1 MTSPYP
7 TPPFTVPSPSESS
20 FSIPTTFEPV
30 FSVAT
35 TEPVFESQTSHSAQ
49 PSQNTQPQFQQYNS
63 TTVSSSNAKFPYL
76 KKDEY
81 ETWAM
86 KMEYWIM
93 NSDHNLWNI
102 VLHGNSRKRTGRD
115 PRGNIMILPPV
126 TMEEQIAVQRET
138 KARTILLQSLPEDH
152 MADFHH
158 LDDAKDIWLAVK
170 ARFGGNEE
178 SKKMRKSMLKQEF
191 ADFKISESEGLH
203 KGYDRFQKVLSQ
215 LNQMQ
220 ARPDNEDCN
229 MKFLRALPPS
239 WSQVAITLKTKGG
252 LDFLSFDDLYN
263 KLRTLEIDVK
273 GGSSYDSRVP
283 AAPTHSAFISAASTN
298 SKWSTA
304 DSKCQPSSVSYT
316 TTSSSADASGNVLE
330 NVLHSFVAE
339 SDPQQQITY
348 EDFDQIGKLDLEELD
363 IKWQMAMLSV
373 RINRFE
379 KKAGRKFKFNNKDAA
394 RFDKKKVRC
403 NQCSELGHFA
413 RECTGKKVDSKTRYS
428 QFKIK
433 ELDKS
438 EEPKALVLVDSM
450 LNWSDHKSEDMEKG
464 ASEVYGMIAGYGD
477 DAVIPTGD
485 AAGTDGIFAD
495 GVFVA
500 AGNGSDGVSAV
511 GVGADGVSVTSSDAT
526 NAETQFALMGLSPQ
540 VKLEESEAR
549 FDKWKDSSKNLNKL
563 INSSMSSRS
572 KFGLG
577 YGDTFGSDEVF
588 DLSAPRPITGTF
600 MPPSNKPDIDDT
612 QFTYGSKS
620 NNSSET
626 NSNQLRLNNAP
637 VWKNVENIPSF
648 VPRPAYVPAGSRNRP
663 TSVPAGRPFPA
674 GWHNPAARPM
684 TRPKS
689 HYFQQFSRPGS
700 YNQMDMDGGRWG
712 TADNPHTN
720 KDLGIVDSG
729 CSRSMTGNK
738 EKLADFVK
746 IKGGTVTFGGGDG
759 KITGK
764 GTIRTSNFNFENVYY
779 VEELQNFNLFSVSQ
793 ICDTKNK
800 VLFTDKECLVLSK
813 EFQLPDSSQVVL
825 RVPRRHNLYCFNL
838 TDIHS
843 EREIKCLLAKASLDE
858 STKWHRR
865 MAHVNFKN
873 MNKLAKH
880 GLVNGLPSK
889 LFTNEHN
896 CVACNK
902 GKQHKASYKAITAVS
917 TISEPLQ
924 LLHMDLFGP
933 TSIRSIDHKHYSLV
947 VTDDFSRFS
956 WVFFLGTKDETFYIL
971 RDFITFVE
979 NQLTKKVKAI
989 RCDNGT
995 EFKNSNLIELCGS
1008 KGIKRDYSVART
1020 PQQNGVAERKN
1031 RTLIEAA
1038 RTMLADSKLPTMFW
1052 TEAVSTACY
1061 VLNRVLVTRPHN
1073 KTPYELLSGKV
1084 PNISHLKPFGCH
1096 VTILNTSDHLGKFE
1110 GKADE
1115 GFLVGYSAHSKAYRV
1130 YNLSNKKIEETL
1142 NLRYMEDKPNVQG
1155 LGHEWYFDLDYLT
1168 DSLGYT
1174 RFKSN
1179 QPAGTQDTNTHAGTH
1194 DDSDSECDEQVI
1206 VVPSFPSNHFSG
1218 PKVHTASATV
1228 ESTSDYAEELA
1239 RLQGQAYEANSAAKD
1254 TWKTADTVPAGSGV
1268 PATSI
1273 PAGSINQAA
1282 GGSAVPSTPSSSV
1295 VEPVHAD
1302 TPLPPGHSLGSSE
1315 NSTRFSSP
1323 SDLANHISSS
1333 SEMEGIHHHPTTGI
1347 FSESTYDA
1355 DFGGSVTNL
1364 APTIAVDPVP
1374 TRRVHTVHPIS
1385 QIIGDITS
1393 PVLTRGTLKKSKF
1406 GESALA
1412 GYVHDQQRNNHT
1424 DYLHCLFA
1432 CFLSQLEP
1440 SSVAQAL
1447 NDPDWV
1453 EAMQEEMQQF
1463 VNQDVWK
1470 LVPLPEGKIA
1480 IGTKWILK
1488 NKRDARGIV
1497 VRNKARLVAQGH
1509 RQEEGIDYDEV
1520 FAPVARIE
1528 AIRLFLAFASYMGFM
1543 VYQMDV
1549 KSAFL
1554 YGEIDEEVYVTQP
1567 KGFEDPHFPKHV
1579 YKVVKALYG
1588 LHQAP
1593 RAWYARLSTFL
1604 LKHNYRRGTIDK
1616 TLFIKKNS
1624 RDIILVQV
1632 YVDDIIFGS
1641 TKKAWCDEFEVLMK
1655 GEFEMSAMGELTFFL
1670 GLQVKQKPDGIFIS
1684 QDKYVQDMLKKF
1696 DMESVRTATTPYEA
1710 SKPKSK
1716 DEPDDAVN
1724 VHLYRSMIGSLMY
1737 LTASRPDIMFAVSAC
1752 SRHQVTPLTS
1762 NLNAVKKIFKYLKGQ
1777 PKLGLWYPRDS
1788 PFVLEAYSDSD
1799 YAGSNG
1805 DRKSTT
1811 GGCQFLGRRL
1821 ISWQCKKQTIVAT
1834 SSTEAEYVAAANCC
1848 GQFELMLVEHC
1859 FCCEFNVP
1867 AGSFLFMLDD
1877 HNKVAFLEK
1886 AKGSADYHQILDFLN
1901 GSHLRYALTHCPPI
1915 TFDSLV
1921 KQFWTSAMVR
1931 TLEGRPQDIVATID
1945 GNEVVVTESS
1955 YRTQLQLKDE
1965 GGLYASKSGGWN
1977 QFPSSLA
1984 TGLIC
1989 LSTGRTYNFSRF
2001 IFDGMVG
2008 NVSAT
2013 NHKFLMYPRF
2023 LQTILGIQTDDTTP
2037 KAIGRFSSKMFA
2049 NMKLKFAGEPMPL
2062 LAAMLPGGPVDGGAA
2077 NAAGGNPPPPPPP
2090 ANLGVDAA
2098 ADAAAVPQP
2107 TSPLVEPQPVS
2118 TSSPVRQPTPSPVRD
2133 PSPRPLSPRPS
2144 PVRPQSPTRQPTP
2157 SPVRQPTPPPSRPSQ
2172 TNPFPF
2178 MEDDFSGGDYYVSPT
2193 RSNDA
2198 PPTTGQSAGGAE
2210 EPDALTI
2217 MSTKLDRCLEKVG
2230 VLESELNNTKK
2241 TLGSAVL
2248 KLVARVKKLE
2258 GKVRKTKRRV
2268 IISDSE
2274 DEEASTKT
2282 DFDLEALSELVNAT
2296 LGSASQIEVETVV
2309 TLSQASRDAQLR
2321 SDGTPERSYQRK
2333 DLRRR
2338 LRKQSNIPAFEKFQA
2353 QVAAVGT
2360 SIPADGVPAVS
2371 SIPADGVPAVSIPA
2385 GSSNVSAVSSSDKGK
2400 APVES
2405 TSRER
2410 SHTWLEGFL
2419 LKASSLPLQKKD
2431 DGGFLLNSETSV
2443 YFAVPHLVLCFVACG
2458 CTSCSSFPMID
2469 LTKRRKRTARKRAP
2483 PPLLD
2488 MDDQSFLKFNL
2499 GSESEGELVA
2509 WAKLAAWE
2517 VMSTPLGEVNA
2528 LYRVDKFTKYVVPA
2542 GRVNL

>member
-1 MTSPYP
+1 M
-7 TPPFTVPSPSESS
+7 
-20 FSIPTTFEPV
+20 
-30 FSVAT
+30 
-35 TEPVFESQTSHSAQ
+35 
-49 PSQNTQPQFQQYNS
+49 
-63 TTVSSSNAKFPYL
+63 
-76 KKDEY
+76 
-81 ETWAM
+81 
-86 KMEYWIM
+86 
-93 NSDHNLWNI
+93 
-102 VLHGNSRKRTGRD
+102 
-115 PRGNIMILPPV
+115 
-126 TMEEQIAVQRET
+126 
-138 KARTILLQSLPEDH
+138 
-152 MADFHH
+152 
-158 LDDAKDIWLAVK
+158 
-170 ARFGGNEE
+170 
-178 SKKMRKSMLKQEF
+178 
-191 ADFKISESEGLH
+191 
-203 KGYDRFQKVLSQ
+203 
-215 LNQMQ
+215 
-220 ARPDNEDCN
+220 
-229 MKFLRALPPS
+229 
-239 WSQVAITLKTKGG
+239 
-252 LDFLSFDDLYN
+252 
-263 KLRTLEIDVK
+263 
-273 GGSSYDSRVP
+273 
-283 AAPTHSAFISAASTN
+283 
-298 SKWSTA
+298 
-304 DSKCQPSSVSYT
+304 
-316 TTSSSADASGNVLE
+316 
-330 NVLHSFVAE
+330 
-339 SDPQQQITY
+339 
-348 EDFDQIGKLDLEELD
+348 
-363 IKWQMAMLSV
+363 
-373 RINRFE
+373 
-379 KKAGRKFKFNNKDAA
+379 
-394 RFDKKKVRC
+394 
-403 NQCSELGHFA
+403 
-413 RECTGKKVDSKTRYS
+413 
-428 QFKIK
+428 
-433 ELDKS
+433 DKS
-438 EEPKALVLVDSM
+438 EEPKALVSVDSM
-450 LNWSDHKSEDMEKG
+450 LNWSDHESEDMEKG

-477 DAVIPTGD
+477 DAVIPAVD
-485 AAGTDGIFAD
+485 AADGVSTDGIFAD

-500 AGNGSDGVSAV
+500 AGNGSDGVSVAA

-526 NAETQFALMGLSPQ
+526 DAETQFALMGLSPQ
-540 VKLEESEAR
+540 VQSCPFGCNYIYTELKKDFDNLEVQYKECFIQVQAYKSSLQNLEQQKSWYQNNQLALEEKIRILTADLGNTTNMLKYTEKLNEQAKIDNMNNKVKLEESEAR
-549 FDKWKDSSKNLNKL
+549 FDKWKNSSKNLNKL

-577 YGDTFGSDEVF
+577 YGDTFGTDEVF
-588 DLSAPRPITGTF
+588 DLSAPSIFDSCLKDAIEKPLYDGFVKAGGLHAVPGPITGTF

-620 NNSSET
+620 NNSSDT
-626 NSNQLRLNNAP
+626 NSVSNDFVSCDNSDKSSDSETTDFASCVSSVQTSSSKTNEPLASVSSSVDLKNFHKTDDQGPCNVTQSPSFSFKENVKTPRNLCNRNGSNNISLCKNKSFGSKKCFVCGSKFHLIRDCDFYENQLRLNNAP

-648 VPRPAYVPAGSRNRP
+648 VPRPAYVLAGSRNRP
-663 TSVPAGRPFPA
+663 TYVPAGRPFPA

-712 TADNPHTN
+712 TDNPHTN

-979 NQLTKKVKAI
+979 NQLTKKNPTTKWG
-989 RCDNGT
+989 DM
-995 EFKNSNLIELCGS
+995 E
-1008 KGIKRDYSVART
+1008 KGASEVYGMIAGYGDDDVIPAVDAAD
-1020 PQQNGVAERKN
+1020 GVSADDIFADAAERKN

-1110 GKADE
+1110 GKANE

-1179 QPAGTQDTNTHAGTH
+1179 HPAGTQDTNTHAGTQ

-1206 VVPSFPSNHFSG
+1206 VVPSFPSNHLSG

-1273 PAGSINQAA
+1273 PAGSINRAA
-1282 GGSAVPSTPSSSV
+1282 GGSAIPSTPSSSV

-1302 TPLPPGHSLGSSE
+1302 TPLPHGHSLGSSE

-1323 SDLANHISSS
+1323 SDLANRISSY

-1347 FSESTYDA
+1347 FFESTYDA

-1424 DYLHCLFA
+1424 DYLHYLFA
-1432 CFLSQLEP
+1432 CFVSQLEP

-1470 LVPLPEGKIA
+1470 LVPLPEGKTA

-1554 YGEIDEEVYVTQP
+1554 YG
-1567 KGFEDPHFPKHV
+1567 
-1579 YKVVKALYG
+1579 VVKALYG

-1593 RAWYARLSTFL
+1593 RACTGLLFPFSGVHVLETFTGKILYMFADTPYPLSASL
-1604 LKHNYRRGTIDK
+1604 MKKMLKHKLEVEIDGIGNDM
-1616 TLFIKKNS
+1616 TYAVQLIQFIKNQLAS
-1624 RDIILVQV
+1624 CVP
-1632 YVDDIIFGS
+1632 
-1641 TKKAWCDEFEVLMK
+1641 
-1655 GEFEMSAMGELTFFL
+1655 SA
-1670 GLQVKQKPDGIFIS
+1670 
-1684 QDKYVQDMLKKF
+1684 
-1696 DMESVRTATTPYEA
+1696 
-1710 SKPKSK
+1710 
-1716 DEPDDAVN
+1716 
-1724 VHLYRSMIGSLMY
+1724 
-1737 LTASRPDIMFAVSAC
+1737 
-1752 SRHQVTPLTS
+1752 
-1762 NLNAVKKIFKYLKGQ
+1762 
-1777 PKLGLWYPRDS
+1777 
-1788 PFVLEAYSDSD
+1788 
-1799 YAGSNG
+1799 
-1805 DRKSTT
+1805 
-1811 GGCQFLGRRL
+1811 
-1821 ISWQCKKQTIVAT
+1821 
-1834 SSTEAEYVAAANCC
+1834 
-1848 GQFELMLVEHC
+1848 
-1859 FCCEFNVP
+1859 
-1867 AGSFLFMLDD
+1867 
-1877 HNKVAFLEK
+1877 
-1886 AKGSADYHQILDFLN
+1886 
-1901 GSHLRYALTHCPPI
+1901 
-1915 TFDSLV
+1915 
-1921 KQFWTSAMVR
+1921 
-1931 TLEGRPQDIVATID
+1931 
-1945 GNEVVVTESS
+1945 
-1955 YRTQLQLKDE
+1955 
-1965 GGLYASKSGGWN
+1965 
-1977 QFPSSLA
+1977 
-1984 TGLIC
+1984 
-1989 LSTGRTYNFSRF
+1989 
-2001 IFDGMVG
+2001 
-2008 NVSAT
+2008 
-2013 NHKFLMYPRF
+2013 
-2023 LQTILGIQTDDTTP
+2023 
-2037 KAIGRFSSKMFA
+2037 
-2049 NMKLKFAGEPMPL
+2049 
-2062 LAAMLPGGPVDGGAA
+2062 
-2077 NAAGGNPPPPPPP
+2077 
-2090 ANLGVDAA
+2090 
-2098 ADAAAVPQP
+2098 
-2107 TSPLVEPQPVS
+2107 
-2118 TSSPVRQPTPSPVRD
+2118 
-2133 PSPRPLSPRPS
+2133 
-2144 PVRPQSPTRQPTP
+2144 
-2157 SPVRQPTPPPSRPSQ
+2157 
-2172 TNPFPF
+2172 
-2178 MEDDFSGGDYYVSPT
+2178 
-2193 RSNDA
+2193 
-2198 PPTTGQSAGGAE
+2198 
-2210 EPDALTI
+2210 
-2217 MSTKLDRCLEKVG
+2217 
-2230 VLESELNNTKK
+2230 
-2241 TLGSAVL
+2241 
-2248 KLVARVKKLE
+2248 
-2258 GKVRKTKRRV
+2258 
-2268 IISDSE
+2268 
-2274 DEEASTKT
+2274 
-2282 DFDLEALSELVNAT
+2282 
-2296 LGSASQIEVETVV
+2296 
-2309 TLSQASRDAQLR
+2309 
-2321 SDGTPERSYQRK
+2321 
-2333 DLRRR
+2333 
-2338 LRKQSNIPAFEKFQA
+2338 
-2353 QVAAVGT
+2353 
-2360 SIPADGVPAVS
+2360 
-2371 SIPADGVPAVSIPA
+2371 
-2385 GSSNVSAVSSSDKGK
+2385 
-2400 APVES
+2400 
-2405 TSRER
+2405 
-2410 SHTWLEGFL
+2410 
-2419 LKASSLPLQKKD
+2419 
-2431 DGGFLLNSETSV
+2431 
-2443 YFAVPHLVLCFVACG
+2443 
-2458 CTSCSSFPMID
+2458 
-2469 LTKRRKRTARKRAP
+2469 
-2483 PPLLD
+2483 
-2488 MDDQSFLKFNL
+2488 
-2499 GSESEGELVA
+2499 
-2509 WAKLAAWE
+2509 
-2517 VMSTPLGEVNA
+2517 
-2528 LYRVDKFTKYVVPA
+2528 
-2542 GRVNL
+2542 

>member
-1 MTSPYP
+1 MNM
-7 TPPFTVPSPSESS
+7 E
-20 FSIPTTFEPV
+20 
-30 FSVAT
+30 
-35 TEPVFESQTSHSAQ
+35 H
-49 PSQNTQPQFQQYNS
+49 NQQ
-63 TTVSSSNAKFPYL
+63 
-76 KKDEY
+76 
-81 ETWAM
+81 
-86 KMEYWIM
+86 
-93 NSDHNLWNI
+93 
-102 VLHGNSRKRTGRD
+102 
-115 PRGNIMILPPV
+115 
-126 TMEEQIAVQRET
+126 
-138 KARTILLQSLPEDH
+138 
-152 MADFHH
+152 
-158 LDDAKDIWLAVK
+158 VK
-170 ARFGGNEE
+170 ARATPKKLVCGDSDEDALDTSL
-178 SKKMRKSMLKQEF
+178 SKHTPTSFMWVNMSYAVTQQEKYDRKSGLSKQGNVAGRKKKRKSRNADEQDQTRMVQRRTTIGMIRVDSPIILK
-191 ADFKISESEGLH
+191 ALVEG
-203 KGYDRFQKVLSQ
+203 FQV
-215 LNQMQ
+215 
-220 ARPDNEDCN
+220 RRIYVD
-229 MKFLRALPPS
+229 
-239 WSQVAITLKTKGG
+239 
-252 LDFLSFDDLYN
+252 
-263 KLRTLEIDVK
+263 
-273 GGSSYDSRVP
+273 GGSSSEVMYTKAKLRESRTPLVGFSRELR
-283 AAPTHSAFISAASTN
+283 THEIVCEWAS
-298 SKWSTA
+298 
-304 DSKCQPSSVSYT
+304 SSVDLKT
-316 TTSSSADASGNVLE
+316 LHKTDDQGPCNVTQSPSFSFKE
-330 NVLHSFVAE
+330 NVKTPRNLC
-339 SDPQQQITY
+339 
-348 EDFDQIGKLDLEELD
+348 
-363 IKWQMAMLSV
+363 
-373 RINRFE
+373 NR
-379 KKAGRKFKFNNKDAA
+379 
-394 RFDKKKVRC
+394 
-403 NQCSELGHFA
+403 
-413 RECTGKKVDSKTRYS
+413 
-428 QFKIK
+428 
-433 ELDKS
+433 
-438 EEPKALVLVDSM
+438 
-450 LNWSDHKSEDMEKG
+450 
-464 ASEVYGMIAGYGD
+464 
-477 DAVIPTGD
+477 
-485 AAGTDGIFAD
+485 
-495 GVFVA
+495 
-500 AGNGSDGVSAV
+500 NGSNNISLCKNKSFG
-511 GVGADGVSVTSSDAT
+511 
-526 NAETQFALMGLSPQ
+526 
-540 VKLEESEAR
+540 
-549 FDKWKDSSKNLNKL
+549 SKKCFVCG
-563 INSSMSSRS
+563 S
-572 KFGLG
+572 KFHLIRDCDF
-577 YGDTFGSDEVF
+577 YE
-588 DLSAPRPITGTF
+588 
-600 MPPSNKPDIDDT
+600 
-612 QFTYGSKS
+612 
-620 NNSSET
+620 
-626 NSNQLRLNNAP
+626 NQLRLNNAP

-759 KITGK
+759 QITGK

-838 TDIHS
+838 TNIHS

-1470 LVPLPEGKIA
+1470 LVPLPEGKTA

-1567 KGFEDPHFPKHV
+1567 KGFEDPFYPKHV
-1579 YKVVKALYG
+1579 YRVVKALYG

-1641 TKKAWCDEFEVLMK
+1641 TNQTWCDEFEVLMK

-1670 GLQVKQKPDGIFIS
+1670 GLQVKQQPDGIFIS
-1684 QDKYVQDMLKKF
+1684 QDKYVQDMLRRF
-1696 DMESVRTATTPYEA
+1696 DMESVRPATTPYEA
-1710 SKPKSK
+1710 AKPKSK

-1762 NLNAVKKIFKYLKGQ
+1762 NLNAVKKIL
-1777 PKLGLWYPRDS
+1777 
-1788 PFVLEAYSDSD
+1788 
-1799 YAGSNG
+1799 
-1805 DRKSTT
+1805 
-1811 GGCQFLGRRL
+1811 
-1821 ISWQCKKQTIVAT
+1821 
-1834 SSTEAEYVAAANCC
+1834 
-1848 GQFELMLVEHC
+1848 
-1859 FCCEFNVP
+1859 
-1867 AGSFLFMLDD
+1867 
-1877 HNKVAFLEK
+1877 
-1886 AKGSADYHQILDFLN
+1886 
-1901 GSHLRYALTHCPPI
+1901 HL
-1915 TFDSLV
+1915 
-1921 KQFWTSAMVR
+1921 Q
-1931 TLEGRPQDIVATID
+1931 
-1945 GNEVVVTESS
+1945 
-1955 YRTQLQLKDE
+1955 
-1965 GGLYASKSGGWN
+1965 
-1977 QFPSSLA
+1977 
-1984 TGLIC
+1984 
-1989 LSTGRTYNFSRF
+1989 
-2001 IFDGMVG
+2001 
-2008 NVSAT
+2008 
-2013 NHKFLMYPRF
+2013 
-2023 LQTILGIQTDDTTP
+2023 
-2037 KAIGRFSSKMFA
+2037 
-2049 NMKLKFAGEPMPL
+2049 
-2062 LAAMLPGGPVDGGAA
+2062 
-2077 NAAGGNPPPPPPP
+2077 
-2090 ANLGVDAA
+2090 
-2098 ADAAAVPQP
+2098 
-2107 TSPLVEPQPVS
+2107 
-2118 TSSPVRQPTPSPVRD
+2118 
-2133 PSPRPLSPRPS
+2133 
-2144 PVRPQSPTRQPTP
+2144 
-2157 SPVRQPTPPPSRPSQ
+2157 
-2172 TNPFPF
+2172 
-2178 MEDDFSGGDYYVSPT
+2178 
-2193 RSNDA
+2193 
-2198 PPTTGQSAGGAE
+2198 
-2210 EPDALTI
+2210 
-2217 MSTKLDRCLEKVG
+2217 
-2230 VLESELNNTKK
+2230 
-2241 TLGSAVL
+2241 
-2248 KLVARVKKLE
+2248 
-2258 GKVRKTKRRV
+2258 
-2268 IISDSE
+2268 
-2274 DEEASTKT
+2274 
-2282 DFDLEALSELVNAT
+2282 
-2296 LGSASQIEVETVV
+2296 
-2309 TLSQASRDAQLR
+2309 
-2321 SDGTPERSYQRK
+2321 
-2333 DLRRR
+2333 
-2338 LRKQSNIPAFEKFQA
+2338 
-2353 QVAAVGT
+2353 
-2360 SIPADGVPAVS
+2360 
-2371 SIPADGVPAVSIPA
+2371 VSICKQA
-2385 GSSNVSAVSSSDKGK
+2385 
-2400 APVES
+2400 
-2405 TSRER
+2405 
-2410 SHTWLEGFL
+2410 F
-2419 LKASSLPLQKKD
+2419 ASCICKQP
-2431 DGGFLLNSETSV
+2431 
-2443 YFAVPHLVLCFVACG
+2443 FAC
-2458 CTSCSSFPMID
+2458 
-2469 LTKRRKRTARKRAP
+2469 
-2483 PPLLD
+2483 
-2488 MDDQSFLKFNL
+2488 
-2499 GSESEGELVA
+2499 
-2509 WAKLAAWE
+2509 
-2517 VMSTPLGEVNA
+2517 
-2528 LYRVDKFTKYVVPA
+2528 
-2542 GRVNL
+2542 

>member
-403 NQCSELGHFA
+403 YQCSELGHFA

-438 EEPKALVLVDSM
+438 EEPKALVSVDSM
-450 LNWSDHKSEDMEKG
+450 LNWSDHESEDMEKG

-477 DAVIPTGD
+477 DAVIPAVD
-485 AAGTDGIFAD
+485 AADGVSTDGIFAD

-500 AGNGSDGVSAV
+500 TGNGFDGVSVAA

-526 NAETQFALMGLSPQ
+526 DAETQFALIGLSPQ
-540 VKLEESEAR
+540 AKLDNMNTKVKLEESEA
-549 FDKWKDSSKNLNKL
+549 
-563 INSSMSSRS
+563 RS

-588 DLSAPRPITGTF
+588 DLSAPNIFDSSLKDAIEKPLYDWFVKPVGMHAVPPPITGTF
-600 MPPSNKPDIDDT
+600 MPPSNKLDIDDT
-612 QFTYGSKS
+612 QFTYVSKS
-620 NNSSET
+620 NNGVKT
-626 NSNQLRLNNAP
+626 NSVPNDFVSCDYSDKSSVSESTGFASCVSSVKSSSLKTKDQLPSASSLVDLKNLHKTDDQGPSNDTQSPSFSFNENVKTPRNLCNRNGSNNISMCKNKSFGSKKCFVCGSKCHLIRDCDFYENQLRLNNAP

-674 GWHNPAARPM
+674 SWHNPAVRPM
-684 TRPKS
+684 TRPQS
-689 HYFQQFSRPGS
+689 HYFQQFTRPGS

-779 VEELQNFNLFSVSQ
+779 VEELQNVNLFSVSQ
-793 ICDTKNK
+793 ICDTKNQ

-873 MNKLAKH
+873 MNRLVKH
-880 GLVNGLPSK
+880 GL
-889 LFTNEHN
+889 
-896 CVACNK
+896 
-902 GKQHKASYKAITAVS
+902 AITAVS
-917 TISEPLQ
+917 TIFEPLQ

-947 VTDDFSRFS
+947 VTDDFNRFS

-1008 KGIKRDYSVART
+1008 KGIKRDYCVAIT

-1073 KTPYELLSGKV
+1073 KTPYALLFGKV

-1179 QPAGTQDTNTHAGTH
+1179 QPAGTQVTNTHAGTH

-1228 ESTSDYAEELA
+1228 ESTSVYAEELA

-1254 TWKTADTVPAGSGV
+1254 TWKPADTVPAGSSV

-1273 PAGSINQAA
+1273 PAGSIHQAA
-1282 GGSAVPSTPSSSV
+1282 GGFAVPSTPSSSV

-1302 TPLPPGHSLGSSE
+1302 TTPLPPGHSLGSSE

-1355 DFGGSVTNL
+1355 DFGGSATNL
-1364 APTIAVDPVP
+1364 APTIDVDPVP

-1463 VNQDVWK
+1463 VNQDVWR
-1470 LVPLPEGKIA
+1470 LVPLPEGKTA

-1497 VRNKARLVAQGH
+1497 VRNKARLVVQGH
-1509 RQEEGIDYDEV
+1509 RQGEGIDYDEV

-1543 VYQMDV
+1543 SCESLVW
-1549 KSAFL
+1549 SSSS
-1554 YGEIDEEVYVTQP
+1554 T
-1567 KGFEDPHFPKHV
+1567 KG
-1579 YKVVKALYG
+1579 L
-1588 LHQAP
+1588 
-1593 RAWYARLSTFL
+1593 
-1604 LKHNYRRGTIDK
+1604 
-1616 TLFIKKNS
+1616 
-1624 RDIILVQV
+1624 V

-1641 TKKAWCDEFEVLMK
+1641 TNKAWCTEFEVLMK

-1670 GLQVKQKPDGIFIS
+1670 GLQVKQQPDGIFIS
-1684 QDKYVQDMLKKF
+1684 QDK
-1696 DMESVRTATTPYEA
+1696 
-1710 SKPKSK
+1710 
-1716 DEPDDAVN
+1716 
-1724 VHLYRSMIGSLMY
+1724 SMIGSLMY

-1821 ISWQCKKQTIVAT
+1821 ISWQCKKQTVVAT
-1834 SSTEAEYVAAANCC
+1834 SSTEAEYVAAAHCC
-1848 GQFELMLVEHC
+1848 GQVLWIQNQLAERAE
-1859 FCCEFNVP
+1859 
-1867 AGSFLFMLDD
+1867 AIR
-1877 HNKVAFLEK
+1877 NK
-1886 AKGSADYHQILDFLN
+1886 
-1901 GSHLRYALTHCPPI
+1901 PP
-1915 TFDSLV
+1915 T
-1921 KQFWTSAMVR
+1921 
-1931 TLEGRPQDIVATID
+1931 
-1945 GNEVVVTESS
+1945 
-1955 YRTQLQLKDE
+1955 RTQVRNRMITYLK
-1965 GGLYASKSGGWN
+1965 
-1977 QFPSSLA
+1977 
-1984 TGLIC
+1984 
-1989 LSTGRTYNFSRF
+1989 
-2001 IFDGMVG
+2001 
-2008 NVSAT
+2008 
-2013 NHKFLMYPRF
+2013 H
-2023 LQTILGIQTDDTTP
+2023 
-2037 KAIGRFSSKMFA
+2037 
-2049 NMKLKFAGEPMPL
+2049 
-2062 LAAMLPGGPVDGGAA
+2062 
-2077 NAAGGNPPPPPPP
+2077 
-2090 ANLGVDAA
+2090 
-2098 ADAAAVPQP
+2098 
-2107 TSPLVEPQPVS
+2107 
-2118 TSSPVRQPTPSPVRD
+2118 
-2133 PSPRPLSPRPS
+2133 
-2144 PVRPQSPTRQPTP
+2144 
-2157 SPVRQPTPPPSRPSQ
+2157 
-2172 TNPFPF
+2172 
-2178 MEDDFSGGDYYVSPT
+2178 MEDD
-2193 RSNDA
+2193 DA
-2198 PPTTGQSAGGAE
+2198 EKE
-2210 EPDALTI
+2210 ELINSMDVAPRDDVAI
-2217 MSTKLDRCLEKVG
+2217 DVESLDNKYPIIDWKTHILNEKYD
-2230 VLESELNNTKK
+2230 VLW
-2241 TLGSAVL
+2241 
-2248 KLVARVKKLE
+2248 
-2258 GKVRKTKRRV
+2258 
-2268 IISDSE
+2268 
-2274 DEEASTKT
+2274 
-2282 DFDLEALSELVNAT
+2282 
-2296 LGSASQIEVETVV
+2296 
-2309 TLSQASRDAQLR
+2309 
-2321 SDGTPERSYQRK
+2321 
-2333 DLRRR
+2333 
-2338 LRKQSNIPAFEKFQA
+2338 KFQEL
-2353 QVAAVGT
+2353 QD
-2360 SIPADGVPAVS
+2360 IQ
-2371 SIPADGVPAVSIPA
+2371 
-2385 GSSNVSAVSSSDKGK
+2385 SD
-2400 APVES
+2400 A
-2405 TSRER
+2405 
-2410 SHTWLEGFL
+2410 
-2419 LKASSLPLQKKD
+2419 
-2431 DGGFLLNSETSV
+2431 
-2443 YFAVPHLVLCFVACG
+2443 
-2458 CTSCSSFPMID
+2458 
-2469 LTKRRKRTARKRAP
+2469 
-2483 PPLLD
+2483 
-2488 MDDQSFLKFNL
+2488 
-2499 GSESEGELVA
+2499 
-2509 WAKLAAWE
+2509 
-2517 VMSTPLGEVNA
+2517 
-2528 LYRVDKFTKYVVPA
+2528 
-2542 GRVNL
+2542 

>member
-1 MTSPYP
+1 MFRVGGHFCKEYYRE
-7 TPPFTVPSPSESS
+7 ESG
-20 FSIPTTFEPV
+20 I
-30 FSVAT
+30 
-35 TEPVFESQTSHSAQ
+35 
-49 PSQNTQPQFQQYNS
+49 
-63 TTVSSSNAKFPYL
+63 
-76 KKDEY
+76 
-81 ETWAM
+81 
-86 KMEYWIM
+86 
-93 NSDHNLWNI
+93 
-102 VLHGNSRKRTGRD
+102 
-115 PRGNIMILPPV
+115 
-126 TMEEQIAVQRET
+126 
-138 KARTILLQSLPEDH
+138 
-152 MADFHH
+152 
-158 LDDAKDIWLAVK
+158 AKDK
-170 ARFGGNEE
+170 FTN
-178 SKKMRKSMLKQEF
+178 
-191 ADFKISESEGLH
+191 
-203 KGYDRFQKVLSQ
+203 
-215 LNQMQ
+215 LN
-220 ARPDNEDCN
+220 
-229 MKFLRALPPS
+229 
-239 WSQVAITLKTKGG
+239 
-252 LDFLSFDDLYN
+252 
-263 KLRTLEIDVK
+263 
-273 GGSSYDSRVP
+273 
-283 AAPTHSAFISAASTN
+283 
-298 SKWSTA
+298 
-304 DSKCQPSSVSYT
+304 
-316 TTSSSADASGNVLE
+316 
-330 NVLHSFVAE
+330 
-339 SDPQQQITY
+339 
-348 EDFDQIGKLDLEELD
+348 
-363 IKWQMAMLSV
+363 
-373 RINRFE
+373 
-379 KKAGRKFKFNNKDAA
+379 
-394 RFDKKKVRC
+394 
-403 NQCSELGHFA
+403 
-413 RECTGKKVDSKTRYS
+413 
-428 QFKIK
+428 K

-438 EEPKALVLVDSM
+438 EEPKALVSLDRM
-450 LNWSDHKSEDMEKG
+450 LNGPNHEREIRRKG
-464 ASEVYGMIAGYGD
+464 ALNSMGIDCQDMGICYSFCLFG
-477 DAVIPTGD
+477 
-485 AAGTDGIFAD
+485 AAG
-495 GVFVA
+495 
-500 AGNGSDGVSAV
+500 VSN
-511 GVGADGVSVTSSDAT
+511 TFSDAT
-526 NAETQFALMGLSPQ
+526 ELETQFALMGVLSSVQAYKSSLQNLEQQKSWYQNNQLALEEKIRILTADLSNTTNMLKYTEKLNEQAKIDKMNNQ
-540 VKLEESEAR
+540 VKLEESNAR
-549 FDKWKDSSKNLNKL
+549 FDKWKESSKNLVKL

-588 DLSAPRPITGTF
+588 DLSAPSIFDSCLQDAIEKPLYDWFVKPVGMHVVPPPITGTF

-620 NNSSET
+620 NTYSESNSVSNDFVSCETSDKSSDSET
-626 NSNQLRLNNAP
+626 TGFASCASSVTSSSTMPNASSSVDLQTLHKTDDQGPCNVTQSPSFSFKENVKTPRNFCNRNGSNKISMCNNKSFGSKKCFVCGSKFHLIRDCDFYENQLRLNNAP
-637 VWKNVENIPSF
+637 VWKNVEHIPSF

-663 TSVPAGRPFPA
+663 TSVPASRPFPA

-689 HYFQQFSRPGS
+689 HYFQQFSGPGS

-738 EKLADFVK
+738 GKLADFVK
-746 IKGGTVTFGGGDG
+746 IKGGTVTFGGGD
-759 KITGK
+759 
-764 GTIRTSNFNFENVYY
+764 
-779 VEELQNFNLFSVSQ
+779 
-793 ICDTKNK
+793 
-800 VLFTDKECLVLSK
+800 DKECLVLSK

-843 EREIKCLLAKASLDE
+843 ESE
-858 STKWHRR
+858 ST
-865 MAHVNFKN
+865 
-873 MNKLAKH
+873 
-880 GLVNGLPSK
+880 
-889 LFTNEHN
+889 
-896 CVACNK
+896 
-902 GKQHKASYKAITAVS
+902 
-917 TISEPLQ
+917 
-924 LLHMDLFGP
+924 
-933 TSIRSIDHKHYSLV
+933 
-947 VTDDFSRFS
+947 
-956 WVFFLGTKDETFYIL
+956 
-971 RDFITFVE
+971 
-979 NQLTKKVKAI
+979 
-989 RCDNGT
+989 
-995 EFKNSNLIELCGS
+995 S

-1031 RTLIEAA
+1031 RTLIEAT

-1052 TEAVSTACY
+1052 TEVVSTACY
-1061 VLNRVLVTRPHN
+1061 VLNRVLVTRPYN
-1073 KTPYELLSGKV
+1073 KIPYELLSGKV

-1096 VTILNTSDHLGKFE
+1096 VTVLNTSDHLGKFK

-1218 PKVHTASATV
+1218 PKVHTASAIV

-1268 PATSI
+1268 PATRI

-1295 VEPVHAD
+1295 VEPVHAN

-1355 DFGGSVTNL
+1355 DFGGSPTNL

-1406 GESALA
+1406 GECALA

-1470 LVPLPEGKIA
+1470 LVPLPEGKTA

-1567 KGFEDPHFPKHV
+1567 KGFEDPFYPKHV
-1579 YKVVKALYG
+1579 YRVVKALYG

-1641 TKKAWCDEFEVLMK
+1641 TNQTWCDEFEVLMK

-1670 GLQVKQKPDGIFIS
+1670 GLQVKQQPDGIFIS
-1684 QDKYVQDMLKKF
+1684 QDKYVQDMLRRF
-1696 DMESVRTATTPYEA
+1696 DMESVRPATTPYEA
-1710 SKPKSK
+1710 AKPKSK

-1821 ISWQCKKQTIVAT
+1821 ISWQCKKQTVVAT

-1848 GQFELMLVEHC
+1848 GQL
-1859 FCCEFNVP
+1859 N
-1867 AGSFLFMLDD
+1867 LF
-1877 HNKVAFLEK
+1877 
-1886 AKGSADYHQILDFLN
+1886 
-1901 GSHLRYALTHCPPI
+1901 
-1915 TFDSLV
+1915 
-1921 KQFWTSAMVR
+1921 FWHV
-1931 TLEGRPQDIVATID
+1931 
-1945 GNEVVVTESS
+1945 
-1955 YRTQLQLKDE
+1955 
-1965 GGLYASKSGGWN
+1965 
-1977 QFPSSLA
+1977 F
-1984 TGLIC
+1984 
-1989 LSTGRTYNFSRF
+1989 
-2001 IFDGMVG
+2001 
-2008 NVSAT
+2008 
-2013 NHKFLMYPRF
+2013 
-2023 LQTILGIQTDDTTP
+2023 
-2037 KAIGRFSSKMFA
+2037 
-2049 NMKLKFAGEPMPL
+2049 
-2062 LAAMLPGGPVDGGAA
+2062 
-2077 NAAGGNPPPPPPP
+2077 
-2090 ANLGVDAA
+2090 
-2098 ADAAAVPQP
+2098 
-2107 TSPLVEPQPVS
+2107 
-2118 TSSPVRQPTPSPVRD
+2118 
-2133 PSPRPLSPRPS
+2133 
-2144 PVRPQSPTRQPTP
+2144 
-2157 SPVRQPTPPPSRPSQ
+2157 
-2172 TNPFPF
+2172 
-2178 MEDDFSGGDYYVSPT
+2178 
-2193 RSNDA
+2193 
-2198 PPTTGQSAGGAE
+2198 
-2210 EPDALTI
+2210 
-2217 MSTKLDRCLEKVG
+2217 
-2230 VLESELNNTKK
+2230 
-2241 TLGSAVL
+2241 
-2248 KLVARVKKLE
+2248 
-2258 GKVRKTKRRV
+2258 
-2268 IISDSE
+2268 
-2274 DEEASTKT
+2274 
-2282 DFDLEALSELVNAT
+2282 
-2296 LGSASQIEVETVV
+2296 
-2309 TLSQASRDAQLR
+2309 
-2321 SDGTPERSYQRK
+2321 
-2333 DLRRR
+2333 
-2338 LRKQSNIPAFEKFQA
+2338 
-2353 QVAAVGT
+2353 
-2360 SIPADGVPAVS
+2360 
-2371 SIPADGVPAVSIPA
+2371 
-2385 GSSNVSAVSSSDKGK
+2385 
-2400 APVES
+2400 
-2405 TSRER
+2405 
-2410 SHTWLEGFL
+2410 
-2419 LKASSLPLQKKD
+2419 
-2431 DGGFLLNSETSV
+2431 
-2443 YFAVPHLVLCFVACG
+2443 
-2458 CTSCSSFPMID
+2458 
-2469 LTKRRKRTARKRAP
+2469 
-2483 PPLLD
+2483 
-2488 MDDQSFLKFNL
+2488 
-2499 GSESEGELVA
+2499 
-2509 WAKLAAWE
+2509 AAWE
-2517 VMSTPLGEVNA
+2517 VVPTGLGDINA
-2528 LYRVDKFTKYVVPA
+2528 LYFTDKS
-2542 GRVNL
+2542 